1 MSGPLPRLR
10 QRSDFVRVARHC
22 RKWAAPGLVLQAS
35 RQPREP
41 DDAGKTGEHT
51 VRVGFTVT
59 KKLGNAVIRNRI
71 RRRLR
76 AAADQVMPAR
86 AKKGYDYVVIGR
98 AQTLSR
104 SFSALMD
111 DLETAL
117 QRTDACEGGDGARA
131 S

>member
-10 QRSDFVRVARHC
+10 QRSDFLRVARHC

-35 RQPREP
+35 RRSPEP
-41 DDAGKTGEHT
+41 DDAGKTGEQS

-76 AAADQVMPAR
+76 AAADQIMPAY
-86 AKKGYDYVVIGR
+86 AKRGYDYVVIGR
-98 AQTLSR
+98 AQTLSL

-117 QRTDACEGGDGARA
+117 RRTEAFDGDGEARTT
-131 S
+131 

>member
-10 QRSDFVRVARHC
+10 QRSDFLRVAQHC
-22 RKWAAPGLVLQAS
+22 QKWAAPGLVLQAS
-35 RQPREP
+35 RRPLEP
-41 DDAGKTGEHT
+41 DDTGKTGEQS

-76 AAADQVMPAR
+76 AAADRIMPAH
-86 AKKGYDYVVIGR
+86 AKRGYDYVVIGR
-98 AQTLSR
+98 AQTLAR
-104 SFSALMD
+104 SFSALVD

-117 QRTDACEGGDGARA
+117 RRTEAFDGNGRA
-131 S
+131 GPS

>member
-10 QRSDFVRVARHC
+10 QRSDFLRVARHC

-35 RQPREP
+35 RRPLKP
-41 DDAGKTGEHT
+41 GDTMKTGEQY

-76 AAADQVMPAR
+76 AAADRVMPAR
-86 AKKGYDYVVIGR
+86 AKRGYDYVVIGR
-98 AQTLSR
+98 TQTLLR

-117 QRTDACEGGDGARA
+117 QRTEAYEGGDGTLAL
-131 S
+131 

>member
-1 MSGPLPRLR
+1 M
-10 QRSDFVRVARHC
+10 
-22 RKWAAPGLVLQAS
+22 LQAS
-35 RQPREP
+35 RQPPEP
-41 DDAGKTGEHT
+41 GDATKSGEQT

-76 AAADQVMPAR
+76 AAADRVMPAH
-86 AKKGYDYVVIGR
+86 AKRGYDYVVIGR

-117 QRTDACEGGDGARA
+117 RRTEACEGNAGARA
-131 S
+131 T

>member
-1 MSGPLPRLR
+1 
-10 QRSDFVRVARHC
+10 
-22 RKWAAPGLVLQAS
+22 VLQAS
-35 RQPREP
+35 HRPPEP
-41 DDAGKTGEHT
+41 GDTAKTGEQS

-76 AAADQVMPAR
+76 AAADRVMPAR

>member
-10 QRSDFVRVARHC
+10 QRSDFLRVARHC

-35 RQPREP
+35 HRPPEP
-41 DDAGKTGEHT
+41 GDTAKTGEQS

-76 AAADQVMPAR
+76 AAADRVMPAR

>member
-1 MSGPLPRLR
+1 M
-10 QRSDFVRVARHC
+10 
-22 RKWAAPGLVLQAS
+22 
-35 RQPREP
+35 EP
-41 DDAGKTGEHT
+41 DDTGKAGEQS

-76 AAADQVMPAR
+76 AAADRIMPAH
-86 AKKGYDYVVIGR
+86 AKRGYDYVVIGR

-104 SFSALMD
+104 PFSALVD

-117 QRTDACEGGDGARA
+117 RRTEAFDGDGRT
-131 S
+131 SPS